1 MVIRQSTTSTKYD
14 RIAIGFHEIFLRI
27 RNSYILAMCAA
38 ARTPSPS
45 PTLFLLFLSMLFFY
59 VLQKDAACGE
69 PGTGIG
75 IGERGCS
82 SLLYMCTR
90 TPLTG
95 LCALIGSDSAT
106 VRTYSPRRTS
116 YSSEQSQTTRQEHRP
131 QWSLCG
137 MCRAGSLAAPV
148 RRLCGPYAISP
159 WLPTP
164 TTNLS

>member
-1 MVIRQSTTSTKYD
+1 
-14 RIAIGFHEIFLRI
+14 
-27 RNSYILAMCAA
+27 MCAA
-38 ARTPSPS
+38 ARTPSGAVTDTFPLVFIDA
-45 PTLFLLFLSMLFFY
+45 LFLRIT
-59 VLQKDAACGE
+59 KGCGLR
-69 PGTGIG
+69 GTGNRDRH
-75 IGERGCS
+75 RGTGM
-82 SLLYMCTR
+82 LIIALHVYTNTAHRTVCTDR
-90 TPLTG
+90 MPS
-95 LCALIGSDSAT
+95 IGSDSAT